1 MERHE
6 VEQLV
11 EKHPSIRSIAK
22 ATGLSYTAV
31 RYWIK
36 RYELKAKGSYY
47 RRNAR
52 PKSPCMNCGK
62 AVKANPNVYCS
73 QSCMFQY
80 WRRRQIEAN
89 PDKVGVRLLKN
100 YLIDSRGYVCEV
112 CGISEWMGQPAPIEL
127 DHKDGNPLNN
137 DLTNLR
143 LICPNCHAQ
152 TKTYKGKNKGNGR
165 YFRKERYA
173 AGKSF

>member
-1 MERHE
+1 
-6 VEQLV
+6 
-11 EKHPSIRSIAK
+11 
-22 ATGLSYTAV
+22 
-31 RYWIK
+31 
-36 RYELKAKGSYY
+36 
-47 RRNAR
+47 
-52 PKSPCMNCGK
+52 
-62 AVKANPNVYCS
+62 
-73 QSCMFQY
+73 MFQF
-80 WRRRQIEAN
+80 WRRRQIETN

-100 YLIDSRGYVCEV
+100 YLIDSRGHACEV
-112 CGISEWMGQPAPIEL
+112 CGISEWMGELAPIEL
-127 DHKDGNPLNN
+127 DHTDGNPLNN